1 MHALLRALELLV
13 VFAVM
18 PVAVRLAH
26 TGPWKLLVLA
36 AFAIGCLVLLAT
48 RIGPSSRER
57 RPITNVPASRA
68 TGSRLQ
74 EAA

>member
-36 AFAIGCLVLLAT
+36 AVAIGLFVALLGLILVLIV
-48 RIGPSSRER
+48 RRGPAGQPPRQ
-57 RPITNVPASRA
+57 
-68 TGSRLQ
+68 GRLW
-74 EAA
+74 